1 MMKTTV
7 RLLNPAEAA
16 KKLYSDETAVLVDVR
31 SQIEFDYVGH
41 PISSKNIPWKHLPEN
56 SPNLNFVHDVKS
68 LLERTGGDRSDRP
81 IFLIC
86 RSGARSA
93 DAAEELARAGYT
105 NLTNVKE
112 GFEGEIDQNGHRGKI
127 NGWRFRRLPWLQ
139 N

>member
-16 KKLYSDETAVLVDVR
+16 KKLYSDETAVLIDVR
-31 SQIEFDYVGH
+31 SEIEFDYVGH
-41 PISSKNIPWKHLPEN
+41 AISSTNIPWKYLPEN
-56 SPNLNFVHDVKS
+56 SLNLDFVQDVKT

-93 DAAEELARAGYT
+93 DAADKLARAGYT
-105 NLTNVKE
+105 NLTNVQE
-112 GFEGEIDQNGHRGKI
+112 GFEGEIDQNGHRGRI
-127 NGWRFRRLPWLQ
+127 NGWRFRSLPWRQ
-139 N
+139 S